1 MALPD
6 QAIVEFTS
14 KDDMLLLAEYF
25 DSIQDRAHALSLR
38 IKEYRPTSC
47 VRIADGAFRSYGSH
61 ALYQQH
67 CWDDFV
73 NSTDP
78 QFMYCSVQHLLTYAG
93 FLTFEEDEGEDPDL
107 DGLL

>member
-6 QAIVEFTS
+6 RAIIEFTS
-14 KDDMLLLAEYF
+14 QDDIRMLESYFRSIGRDSTADRLLKRKYYQGLCA
-25 DSIQDRAHALSLR
+25 
-38 IKEYRPTSC
+38 
-47 VRIADGAFRSYGSH
+47 RIADGNFASFGSH
-61 ALYQQH
+61 NTYKNSY
-67 CWDDFV
+67 WSGFV

-93 FLTFEEDEGEDPDL
+93 FLTCEEDAGEVPDL

>member
-6 QAIVEFTS
+6 QAIVEFMS
-14 KDDMLLLAEYF
+14 KDDMLLLADYF
-25 DSIQDRAHALSLR
+25 DSTQDAVHAHAIR
-38 IKEYRPTSC
+38 VRKYHPTLC
-47 VRIADGAFRSYGSH
+47 LRIADGKYRSFGSH
-61 ALYQQH
+61 RLYEDP
-67 CWDDFV
+67 CWSDFV

-93 FLTFEEDEGEDPDL
+93 FLAFEEDEGEDPDL

>member
-14 KDDMLLLAEYF
+14 QDDIHMLAEYF
-25 DSIQDRAHALSLR
+25 YTVGWDSTADRLFKRKYYQGLCA
-38 IKEYRPTSC
+38 
-47 VRIADGAFRSYGSH
+47 RIAGGNFASFGLHNTYEDAYWSG
-61 ALYQQH
+61 
-67 CWDDFV
+67 FV
-73 NSTDP
+73 TSTDL

-93 FLTFEEDEGEDPDL
+93 FLICEEDEGEYPDL